1 MNAPALPPL
10 SLYVHL
16 PWCVRK
22 CPYCDFNS
30 HAAGTDAPSDRYI
43 DALIADLTAEA
54 ERARDRTIVSIFMGG
69 GTPSL
74 FSPAEIAAILDAIAA
89 GFALERDVEI
99 TMEANPGTVERGSL
113 AGYRAAGI
121 NRLSIGAQSFD
132 ADKLEVLGRI
142 HAVEDISRTMS
153 EARDAGLE
161 NINID
166 LMYALPGQDIEAAL
180 ADIDRAVE
188 LQPTHVSW
196 YHLTLEPNTVFY
208 VRPPDDI
215 PDNDQAAAIQEA
227 GEARLA
233 ELGYERYEVSAYARD
248 GQRCRHN
255 LNYWSFGDYLG
266 VGAGAHGKITADS
279 GVVRTVKKAN
289 PREYMQSMMES
300 RELDPGAVLAESDL
314 LFEFMLNALRLTE
327 GFDEQ
332 LFTDRTGL
340 PVAILRQRA
349 ASLLERGLLEEAD
362 GNRLQPT
369 PVGRRFLNELQAH
382 FLPE

>member
-1 MNAPALPPL
+1 MNVPALPPL

-30 HAAGTDAPSDRYI
+30 HAAGTDAPRDRYI

-113 AGYRAAGI
+113 AGDRAAGI
-121 NRLSIGAQSFD
+121 NSLSVGAQSFD

-300 RELDPGAVLAESDL
+300 RELDPGVVLAESDL

-349 ASLLERGLLEEAD
+349 ASLRERGLLGEAD

>member
-1 MNAPALPPL
+1 MNVPALPPL

-30 HAAGTDAPSDRYI
+30 HAAGTDAPRDRYI

-121 NRLSIGAQSFD
+121 NRLSVGAQSFD

-289 PREYMQSMMES
+289 PRE
-300 RELDPGAVLAESDL
+300 
-314 LFEFMLNALRLTE
+314 
-327 GFDEQ
+327 
-332 LFTDRTGL
+332 
-340 PVAILRQRA
+340 
-349 ASLLERGLLEEAD
+349 
-362 GNRLQPT
+362 
-369 PVGRRFLNELQAH
+369 
-382 FLPE
+382 

>member
-1 MNAPALPPL
+1 MNVPALPPL

-30 HAAGTDAPSDRYI
+30 HAAGTDAPRDRYI

-121 NRLSIGAQSFD
+121 NRLSVGAQSFD

-215 PDNDQAAAIQEA
+215 PDNVQAAAIQEA

-300 RELDPGAVLAESDL
+300 RELDPGVVLAESDL

-349 ASLLERGLLEEAD
+349 ASLRERGLLGEAD

>member
-1 MNAPALPPL
+1 VNVPALPPL

-30 HAAGTDAPSDRYI
+30 HAAGTDAPRDRYI

-121 NRLSIGAQSFD
+121 NRLSVGAQSFD

-300 RELDPGAVLAESDL
+300 RELDPGVVLAESDL

-349 ASLLERGLLEEAD
+349 ASLRERGLLGEAD

>member
-1 MNAPALPPL
+1 MNVPALPPL

-30 HAAGTDAPSDRYI
+30 HAAGTDAPRDRYI

-121 NRLSIGAQSFD
+121 NRLSVGAQSFD

-208 VRPPDDI
+208 VRP
-215 PDNDQAAAIQEA
+215 
-227 GEARLA
+227 L
-233 ELGYERYEVSAYARD
+233 
-248 GQRCRHN
+248 
-255 LNYWSFGDYLG
+255 
-266 VGAGAHGKITADS
+266 
-279 GVVRTVKKAN
+279 
-289 PREYMQSMMES
+289 
-300 RELDPGAVLAESDL
+300 
-314 LFEFMLNALRLTE
+314 
-327 GFDEQ
+327 
-332 LFTDRTGL
+332 
-340 PVAILRQRA
+340 
-349 ASLLERGLLEEAD
+349 SLI
-362 GNRLQPT
+362 
-369 PVGRRFLNELQAH
+369 H
-382 FLPE
+382 I

>member
-1 MNAPALPPL
+1 MNVPALPPL

-30 HAAGTDAPSDRYI
+30 HAAGTDAPRDRYI

-121 NRLSIGAQSFD
+121 NRLSVGAQSFD

-300 RELDPGAVLAESDL
+300 RELDPGVVLAESDL

-332 LFTDRTGL
+332 LFSDRTGL

-349 ASLLERGLLEEAD
+349 ASLRERGLLGEAD